1 MDFKNMMGQFQEAQK
16 QAEEMK
22 KRLDTVMLKEE
33 YRGITVQITGNR
45 EIKDIQVDESLL
57 EDREELQD
65 MMVLAVN
72 QALLRAEEV
81 NQKEMQSLIPGG
93 LDFLKG

>member
-1 MDFKNMMGQFQEAQK
+1 MMGQFQEAQK